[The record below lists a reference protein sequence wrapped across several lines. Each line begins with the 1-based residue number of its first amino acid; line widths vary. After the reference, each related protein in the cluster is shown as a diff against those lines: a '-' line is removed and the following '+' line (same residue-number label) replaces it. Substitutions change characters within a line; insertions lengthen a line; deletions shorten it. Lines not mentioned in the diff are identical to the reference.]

1 MGKLI
6 FEDFIQL
13 KLCRTIF
20 YALHVFIDE
29 YDNRVSSIPAN
40 NLSKFKSTFLYF
52 VSNMFMRDILVVPD
66 LMVFKALNNCVEIK
80 LS

>member
-1 MGKLI
+1 MGKSI

-13 KLCRTIF
+13 TLRRTIS

-52 VSNMFMRDILVVPD
+52 VSNMFMRDILAVPD

>member
-1 MGKLI
+1 MGKSI

-13 KLCRTIF
+13 TLCRTLS
-20 YALHVFIDE
+20 YALHFFINE
-29 YDNRVSSIPAN
+29 YDNRVSSVPAN

-52 VSNMFMRDILVVPD
+52 VSNMFMRVILVVVN
-66 LMVFKALNNCVEIK
+66 LMVFKALHDCVEIK